1 MSLQERAVRAFD
13 EASASLDGSA
23 HDPLRAILE
32 DAKASILGP
41 MRVAVAGR
49 IKTGKS
55 TMINALL
62 GEPIVATGPEELTY
76 NVNWFVH
83 DETPGLV
90 VHFKDDRPPEPRPI
104 SWLERLAN
112 RGGADP
118 ELLRSIRHIEVK
130 YPRDILTRLELIDT
144 PGFDSFFDTDS
155 RNALEFLG
163 ISADDIDRTTRQHAV
178 GADAVLYLFA
188 RSVAATDQ
196 NIVAD
201 FQGSG
206 IGDFTPVNAIA
217 VLTKTDAYWLPDEPE
232 ADPLAVGAAIARR
245 IASEPGVERTFF
257 AVLPL
262 CGLLAAGAATLSARD
277 LESMRDLARVPPDV
291 LLRRLRYADRFATRP
306 YDDLPVS
313 AERRSVLV
321 EHLGQYGIWIACD
334 LLRAASL
341 DLPALRAGLLEH
353 SGLPALQELL
363 LSHFG
368 NRAVLIKTAGAVN
381 RSRVACAR
389 AAQQLS
395 DASVSSVAASAAA
408 AAGGR
413 LEAFEV
419 DEHAV
424 AELGLL
430 RALYRHQDRL
440 GLTADE
446 VTELLAVTGE
456 HGRTCAYRLA
466 MDPRSTPDEMLG
478 AAGERARYWSRRS
491 DDFGMP
497 SSTAYAAR
505 TLLRSYELISH
516 HLRAAKRHLELDE

>member
-13 EASASLDGSA
+13 EASAYLDGSA

-55 TMINALL
+55 TLMNALL
-62 GEPIVATGPEELTY
+62 GEPVVATGPEELTY

-90 VHFKDDRPPEPRPI
+90 VHFKDNQPPEPRPI
-104 SWLERLAN
+104 SWLDRLAN

-118 ELLRSIRHIEVK
+118 DLLRSIRHIEVR

-144 PGFDSFFDTDS
+144 PGFGSFFDTDS

-163 ISADDIDRTTRQHAV
+163 ISADDIDRTTRQHTV

-188 RSVAATDQ
+188 RNLAATDQ
-196 NIVAD
+196 HIVTE
-201 FQGSG
+201 FQGIG

-217 VLTKTDAYWLPDEPE
+217 LLTKTDAYWSPENPDI
-232 ADPLAVGAAIARR
+232 DPLTVGAGIARR
-245 IASEPGVERTFF
+245 LASEPAVERIFF
-257 AVLPL
+257 AVLPV
-262 CGLLAAGAATLSARD
+262 CGLVAAGAAALSASD
-277 LESMRDLARVPPDV
+277 LESLRSLAQVPQDM
-291 LLRRLRYADRFATRP
+291 LQRRLRYADRFATRP
-306 YDDLPVS
+306 YDDLPLPV
-313 AERRSVLV
+313 ERRSALV
-321 EHLGQYGIWIACD
+321 ERLGQYGIWIACAM
-334 LLRAASL
+334 LRAASL
-341 DLPALRAGLLEH
+341 DLPSLRAALLER
-353 SGLPALQELL
+353 SGLPALYELL

-381 RSRVACAR
+381 RSRAACAR
-389 AAQQLS
+389 SARQLS
-395 DASVSSVAASAAA
+395 DASGSSLAASGAA

-424 AELGLL
+424 AELALL
-430 RALYRHQDRL
+430 RALYRNDDRL
-440 GLTADE
+440 GLSADE
-446 VTELLAVTGE
+446 VAELLTVTGE
-456 HGRTCAYRLA
+456 HGRTCANRLG
-466 MDPRSTPDEMLG
+466 MDPRSTPDEMLTVS
-478 AAGERARYWSRRS
+478 GERARYWRRRS
-491 DDFGMP
+491 DNFGLP
-497 SSTAYAAR
+497 SSTASAAR

-516 HLRAAKRHLELDE
+516 HVGAAKRHLELDA